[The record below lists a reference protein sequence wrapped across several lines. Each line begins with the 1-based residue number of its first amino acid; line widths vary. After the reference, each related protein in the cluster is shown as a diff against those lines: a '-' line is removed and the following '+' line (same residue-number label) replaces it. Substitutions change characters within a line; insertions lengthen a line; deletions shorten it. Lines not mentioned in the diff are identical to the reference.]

1 MFSLTLRR
9 ACVLALSLFSL
20 SVAASGARAL
30 SAEQSY
36 KELEIAKRFEREDGA
51 STLAKARAA
60 RTAAQRANAG
70 QTTVAAR
77 ARIGQTTVAA
87 RADATTVEEGAR
99 ARPAPR
105 KLDFSHVGRSTFPA
119 ATRGGATASTGAAPA
134 QPRFA
139 APATASPAVGG
150 GGASVYGA
158 LPPRSRGGADT
169 TATGSLYEGL
179 TKSDS
184 AYGWLVT
191 VNAKGVMSP
200 KYTGSASYGFV
211 GYPTLSFR
219 RPGAPEKWSSPDD
232 SISLALYE
240 TERLSI
246 GPALAYRG
254 GRYSKDAPELSG
266 IHKPR
271 WSLEGG
277 VFADVWLAPNR
288 LRLRAEL
295 RRGMRNRDGVNGSLG
310 ADYVH
315 RFGQFTFAFGP
326 RLKFGNDTF
335 MRNQFGVTVND
346 QMANPRYA
354 AYQPKADLYAV
365 GAYGSATYKQN
376 EHWSYTVHAGY
387 DRLRGDAG
395 RSPIIRSSSGSR
407 DQWTIGAIIS
417 YTFGVGV
424 R

>member
-1 MFSLTLRR
+1 MARHRQRQGRDVAQIYGRGELRIRRLSHPVLPPPRR
-9 ACVLALSLFSL
+9 A
-20 SVAASGARAL
+20 G
-30 SAEQSY
+30 
-36 KELEIAKRFEREDGA
+36 
-51 STLAKARAA
+51 
-60 RTAAQRANAG
+60 
-70 QTTVAAR
+70 
-77 ARIGQTTVAA
+77 
-87 RADATTVEEGAR
+87 
-99 ARPAPR
+99 
-105 KLDFSHVGRSTFPA
+105 
-119 ATRGGATASTGAAPA
+119 
-134 QPRFA
+134 
-139 APATASPAVGG
+139 
-150 GGASVYGA
+150 
-158 LPPRSRGGADT
+158 
-169 TATGSLYEGL
+169 
-179 TKSDS
+179 
-184 AYGWLVT
+184 
-191 VNAKGVMSP
+191 
-200 KYTGSASYGFV
+200 
-211 GYPTLSFR
+211 
-219 RPGAPEKWSSPDD
+219 KWSSPDD
-232 SISLALYE
+232 SISRPLREPASGDRPFA
-240 TERLSI
+240 RLSRRPI
-246 GPALAYRG
+246 FE
-254 GRYSKDAPELSG
+254 GRAGLSG

-277 VFADVWLAPNR
+277 VFADVWLAPDR

-315 RFGQFTFAFGP
+315 RVGQFTFALGP

-387 DRLRGDAG
+387 DRLRGEAA
-395 RSPIIRSSSGSR
+395 RSPIVRSSSGSR